1 MLTLMLFF
9 CDWLQQSSFLLTL
22 DVKFY
27 FKAFYSHLKE
37 KKGKYKNHK
46 VHVFAYIQTFH
57 IRP

>member
-1 MLTLMLFF
+1 MLFF

-22 DVKFY
+22 DVKFC
-27 FKAFYSHLKE
+27 FKAFFSHLKE

-57 IRP
+57 IMPR